1 MCDAHCTKTGC
12 TGPGPRD
19 CLQCRKYRQ
28 KGVCVERCGYG
39 WFGKDHTCV
48 PCHSQCK
55 GSCYGTV
62 SGGVGVGGLIEG
74 LDRTFDEYLKI

>member
-1 MCDAHCTKTGC
+1 M
-12 TGPGPRD
+12 
-19 CLQCRKYRQ
+19 
-28 KGVCVERCGYG
+28 ERCGYG

-74 LDRTFDEYLKI
+74 LDRTFDGYLKI